1 MPFSEKRFEQQPP
14 SAFGRRAVVCSYG
27 IRQKRSQSV
36 RRTRRK
42 AWHRGRVPR
51 RSLIVHYP
59 EKEFFVSCIA
69 CASGSAQ
76 INGMVR
82 ANLITVALPAL
93 KAERRDI
100 IREPVHGKYIA
111 VLHVIA
117 IGIMP
122 ADQEFIRSVTV
133 QIQKRKRDFL
143 QQGGGILP

>member
-1 MPFSEKRFEQQPP
+1 M
-14 SAFGRRAVVCSYG
+14 
-27 IRQKRSQSV
+27 
-36 RRTRRK
+36 
-42 AWHRGRVPR
+42 
-51 RSLIVHYP
+51 HYP

-100 IREPVHGKYIA
+100 IREPVHSKYIA

-122 ADQEFIRSVTV
+122 AEQEFIRSVTV

-143 QQGGGILP
+143 QRGGGILPWPIWADNGMDKSVIVVGSGSVQQAAQRMVR

>member
-1 MPFSEKRFEQQPP
+1 MNSNRPRPLAGGRLFVHMGSGRSDLSQ
-14 SAFGRRAVVCSYG
+14 FGVLAERRG
-27 IRQKRSQSV
+27 IEGGSQEGPV
-36 RRTRRK
+36 N
-42 AWHRGRVPR
+42 

-82 ANLITVALPAL
+82 ANLITAALPAL

-122 ADQEFIRSVTV
+122 AEQEFIRSVTV